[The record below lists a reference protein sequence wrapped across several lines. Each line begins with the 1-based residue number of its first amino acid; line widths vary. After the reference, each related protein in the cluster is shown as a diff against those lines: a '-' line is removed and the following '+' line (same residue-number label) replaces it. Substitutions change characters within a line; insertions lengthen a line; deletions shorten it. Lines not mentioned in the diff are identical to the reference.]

1 MTETDL
7 VTADDSTENHKLS
20 NSVTTDSSA
29 DHDASGSATEAN
41 TSGSDGSLSTMV
53 LPELRA
59 LANRAGV
66 KGASGMRK
74 NELIAAIRESRE
86 GHSNGAPANGG
97 ESHNHTSEAP
107 ANHTEATADDATRA
121 DASEGGS
128 SGDRAE
134 RQNRDEKTDQSADKP
149 SRNGCSVAIASWC
162 ISFISFSPCAVRN
175 RELRRRSL
183 EDRPRIASP
192 RVSRS
197 STMVTIADLSRLPI
211 RDSSTCE

>member
-20 NSVTTDSSA
+20 NSVTTDTSA

-66 KGASGMRK
+66 KGTSGMRK
-74 NELIAAIRESRE
+74 NELIAAIRESRQ
-86 GHSNGAPANGG
+86 GHANGAPANGG
-97 ESHNHTSEAP
+97 AGSESHNHAAEAP

-121 DASEGGS
+121 DSHEGGS
-128 SGDRAE
+128 SANHAE
-134 RQNRDEKTDQSADKP
+134 RHSRAEKTDQTTDKP
-149 SRNGCSVAIASWC
+149 AREDDQ
-162 ISFISFSPCAVRN
+162 VRGA
-175 RELRRRSL
+175 RVRR
-183 EDRPRIASP
+183 
-192 RVSRS
+192 
-197 STMVTIADLSRLPI
+197 
-211 RDSSTCE
+211 